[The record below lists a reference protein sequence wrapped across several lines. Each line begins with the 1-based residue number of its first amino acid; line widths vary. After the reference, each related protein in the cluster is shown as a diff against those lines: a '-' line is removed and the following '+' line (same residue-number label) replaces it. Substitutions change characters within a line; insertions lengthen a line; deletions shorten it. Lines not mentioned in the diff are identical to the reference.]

1 MNRLPDSARL
11 TGALADF
18 QAGFAARIRDPE
30 GIPLQAGVP
39 ERRMQVYE
47 ELLFNNLKGFLL
59 SCYPISRDILGE
71 SRWNEVARAY
81 FKQHRCETPL
91 FREIPKEFLQWL
103 EGKVEDLFPDLPFLY
118 EFMHYEWLE
127 LAVTVAADELG
138 SQTMDSSDDL
148 MDAEPV
154 FNPTA
159 QLACYHYP
167 VHRIGP
173 DFLPQQPDGQLY
185 CFLLYRDH
193 DDQVQFIE
201 LNPVTAR
208 LVEVLQ
214 QSAMT
219 GREALMQIAEE
230 INHPDSDSLV
240 LAGAEQLEG
249 LRRSGVLMGTRY
261 RS

>member
-1 MNRLPDSARL
+1 MNRLPESAAP
-11 TGALADF
+11 TAGLAEF
-18 QAGFAARIRDPE
+18 QARFAARIRDPQ
-30 GIPLQAGVP
+30 GTPLQEGVP

-47 ELLFNNLKGFLL
+47 ELLFNNLNGFLL
-59 SCYPISRDILGE
+59 SCYPITRDILGE
-71 SRWNEVARAY
+71 SRWNGIAREF

-103 EGKVEDLFPDLPFLY
+103 EGKVEELFPDLPFLY

-127 LAVTVAADELG
+127 LAVTVTSDELESANIDG
-138 SQTMDSSDDL
+138 SDNL

-154 FNPTA
+154 INPTA

-173 DFLPQQPDGQLY
+173 EFLPEQPDGQLY
-185 CFLLYRDH
+185 CFLLYRDS
-193 DDQVQFIE
+193 DDQVQFLE

-208 LVEVLQ
+208 LVELLQ
-214 QSAMT
+214 QHAMT
-219 GREALMQIAEE
+219 GREALLQIADE
-230 INHPDSDSLV
+230 INHPDSDTL
-240 LAGAEQLEG
+240 LIAGTEQMEG
-249 LRRSGVLMGTRY
+249 LRRSGVLLGTRY